1 MQLPGGKGCPS
12 AGHVKRG
19 EIWTIAAGPD
29 CTGKPRPAVILQDDR
44 FDMTASVT
52 VCAFTTNVAE
62 APLFRLPVTPSELNG
77 LRLACRIMV
86 DKVMTVPKVKLG
98 ARLGRLSE
106 EDIIR
111 LNRAIVVF
119 LGIGASAAS

>member
-1 MQLPGGKGCPS
+1 
-12 AGHVKRG
+12 
-19 EIWTIAAGPD
+19 
-29 CTGKPRPAVILQDDR
+29 
-44 FDMTASVT
+44 MTASVT